1 MPFEVKLVNDVAVV
15 KFGTRSLEETT
26 IHTIESQLC
35 TLVDEFGHG
44 KLHFDFSDI
53 HALTST
59 GLGKLVTLHKKVRN
73 KGGSLSLHNVNPLVY
88 ELFEVTRLNTL
99 LDIRRHDQGAGP
111 TELSLGLPHP
121 AL

>member
-15 KFGTRSLEETT
+15 KFGTRSLEEAR
-26 IHTIESQLC
+26 IHAIESHLWR
-35 TLVDEFGHG
+35 LVDEFGHG
-44 KLHFDFSDI
+44 KLHLDFSNI
-53 HALTST
+53 QVLTST

-99 LDIRRHDQGAGP
+99 LDIHRHGQGAG
-111 TELSLGLPHP
+111 LSLG
-121 AL
+121 A